1 MNISITLQNW
11 NIIVMAQGHEEFK
24 INIIEILIQHNCISQ
39 IRIIDV
45 KWERYRNE
53 DHEWMCCNIKCNN
66 KNAIKPSKLLQMG
79 FYNDQN

>member
-1 MNISITLQNW
+1 MRLAKLIIQIHLWQN
-11 NIIVMAQGHEEFK
+11 
-24 INIIEILIQHNCISQ
+24 CTPQ

-53 DHEWMCCNIKCNN
+53 DHEWMYCNIKCNN